1 MIRFAC
7 PGCSATYSVGDDKAG
22 KVTRCQKCQTKFL
35 IPDAEP
41 AGAAAP
47 PPLPPPAAPPP
58 LPAAANEPVEVAPCP
73 QCQTRLSVMPG
84 DLGLDVECPSCQ
96 TVFKAVRPGSA
107 PPAPPP
113 APPKR
118 SVLESTDDTGTPT
131 SRRRR
136 DDEED
141 DDRPSRRGRRRDEDD
156 DEDDRPSR
164 RGRRDED
171 DEDRPRRKSRRR
183 RRGGSYEPHRGGMI
197 LTFGI
202 LGWVVCFIFGIMAWS
217 MGSADLRKM
226 DEGTMDPEG
235 RGLTRAGQIIGMV
248 QCILVMLCVPVY
260 IGAFALGALG
270 GGK

>member
-7 PGCSATYSVGDDKAG
+7 PGCSATFTVDDEKAG
-22 KVTRCQKCQTKFL
+22 KTGKCPKCQAQFV
-35 IPDAEP
+35 IPAVESGVVPAPAAEV
-41 AGAAAP
+41 P
-47 PPLPPPAAPPP
+47 PPLPTGPA
-58 LPAAANEPVEVAPCP
+58 PVEIDPCP
-73 QCQTRLSVMPG
+73 KCQTRLSVMPG

-136 DDEED
+136 DDED
-141 DDRPSRRGRRRDEDD
+141 DDRPSRRGRRRDEDEEED
-156 DEDDRPSR
+156 DDRPSR

-171 DEDRPRRKSRRR
+171 DDEDRPRRRSRR
-183 RRGGSYEPHRGGMI
+183 RRGGSYEAHRGGLI
-197 LTFGI
+197 LTFAI
-202 LGWVVCFIFGIMAWS
+202 LGWVICFIFGIMAWV
-217 MGSADLRKM
+217 MGSADLKKM

-248 QCILVMLCVPVY
+248 QCILVLLCVPVY
-260 IGAFALGALG
+260 IGAFALGMLG